1 MDLGGKTSDPWCSA
15 NCLVERLGKAD
26 GDWTLTMTESAWK
39 VVMDGDGLTI
49 TGDGFSLTTNSS
61 DQGSLDSVV
70 SGLQGVARG
79 TYGQYCGLSRAIE
92 AVGERWGMLI
102 VRDLLTNP
110 KSTVELAKGLPGVP
124 ANLLSMR
131 IKEMAFVGIL
141 EKADEADDDGQ
152 DRYKLTKYGRRLEDI
167 LLAFGRWGAAL
178 LAEPRPEDI
187 VTQDSMMI
195 AMRATFMRDLAIG
208 RSAQFELRFDDIV
221 IHVVIEDGQLEV
233 GRGPLPGAPVI
244 APGAAM
250 KELLTRTM
258 TVEEAMSSGLVER
271 VDGGAHTLKQFLS
284 MFALPHQPAPQRSLV

>member
-1 MDLGGKTSDPWCSA
+1 
-15 NCLVERLGKAD
+15 
-26 GDWTLTMTESAWK
+26 MTESAWK

-92 AVGERWGMLI
+92 AVGERWGMLV

-110 KSTVELAKGLPGVP
+110 KSIVELHEGLPGVP
-124 ANLLSMR
+124 ENLLSMR

-141 EKADEADDDGQ
+141 ERSEQTDDDGNVQ
-152 DRYKLTKYGRRLEDI
+152 YQLTRYGQRLEEI
-167 LLAFGRWGAAL
+167 LLAFGRWGSAL

-187 VTQDSMMI
+187 VTEDSLMV
-195 AMRATFMRDLAIG
+195 ALRATFLRDLAGG
-208 RSAQFELRFDDIV
+208 RSAQYELRFGDIV
-221 IHVVIEDGQLEV
+221 IHVVVEDGQLEV

-244 APGAAM
+244 EPGPTM
-250 KELLTRTM
+250 KELLARTM
-258 TVEEAMSSGLVER
+258 TVEDAMASGLVNR
-271 VDGGAHTLKQFLS
+271 VDGGPDTLKAFLS